1 MIHAR
6 RDGRGGSEARHGDL
20 ERVGSREEETGWRR
34 QRCGRRVGVLKLP
47 ELATEGAQTVGDRA
61 AVPPWQNGAASRW
74 AAQRSRR
81 GRGWEADGVCEGRV
95 RLCERR
101 LERMGEGAVRF
112 GGRLGAER
120 SDHG

>member
-34 QRCGRRVGVLKLP
+34 QCCGRRVGVLKLP

-61 AVPPWQNGAASRW
+61 AVPP
-74 AAQRSRR
+74 
-81 GRGWEADGVCEGRV
+81 
-95 RLCERR
+95 
-101 LERMGEGAVRF
+101 
-112 GGRLGAER
+112 
-120 SDHG
+120 